1 MRYTEILLEA
11 SEQTQNLLSILEPL
25 AASGKTEIA
34 IDDFLSMVNS
44 SKMTSMLMDRDAIM
58 VLLEPSDAGLVK
70 SIEGDTIYFGKT
82 ITPVI
87 RKVTDKQQ
95 VKDTESLIKKAAS
108 QATSELGKL
117 NFTASDRQ
125 TQHMLSQLKH
135 MG

>member
-1 MRYTEILLEA
+1 MRYKEILMEA

-58 VLLEPSDAGLVK
+58 ALLEPSDAGLVK

-108 QATSELGKL
+108 QATHELGKL
-117 NFTASDRQ
+117 NLTASDRQ